1 MGLYDD
7 ADGLLPGLLPASWRG
22 LRFWVPDISDTV
34 GRRIH
39 TQLYPG
45 LDLKTHDDTGP
56 LDGPIRLRGLVI
68 GDDYIAQAE
77 ALRAAFRQAGPS
89 TLIHPWRG
97 PIRCVLLRPAEI
109 SFDSKELRVAR
120 IDAEFDPIMPAGL
133 SQLGSTLSGVVAALT
148 GLRGAGLG
156 LVTAALSASPMALAL
171 YSRGIAATGLAVDI
185 AASWAARSGRSAEL
199 LPAVAASRTALVA
212 ATSAPVRSLAAPM
225 LASVPATLSAA
236 LALAFKPQP
245 APGIGPGG
253 TALPLVAPDPRA
265 GATLMLT
272 IAADFGRRLRPS
284 EAPGVTGLEPL
295 PAIAVTALTER
306 SVLVGA
312 ELSALAEAAGLITAI
327 GFTSRQDAQG
337 WAARIDEG
345 LRRSATSAAALAS
358 EAAAPAATLWRTLNA
373 TRARLAM
380 DLSEAVGRLPSVEMV
395 TPPGRAGAILLAQH
409 LVGDD
414 PAAVFAYA
422 ADIVARNRLRH
433 PAVLGNGPI
442 EVLR

>member
-7 ADGLLPGLLPASWRG
+7 ADGLLPGLLPAAWRG
-22 LRFWVPDISDTV
+22 LRWWVPDVSDTV

-45 LDLKTHDDTGP
+45 IDLKTHDDTGP
-56 LDGPIRLRGLVI
+56 LDGPVRMRGLVI

-77 ALRAAFRQAGPS
+77 ALRAAFRQAGPG

-120 IDAEFDPIMPAGL
+120 IDAEFDPVTPAGIG
-133 SQLGSTLSGVVAALT
+133 QLGGTLSGVLSALT
-148 GLRGAGLG
+148 ALRDAAVS
-156 LVTAALSASPMALAL
+156 LVTGSLAASPMALAL
-171 YSRGIAATGLAVDI
+171 YSRGISATGTAIDV
-185 AASWAARSGRSAEL
+185 AADWAARSRSSAAL
-199 LPAVAASRTALVA
+199 LPSVAASRTAFAVA
-212 ATSAPVRSLAAPM
+212 TATPVRATAAPL
-225 LASVPATLSAA
+225 LAQVPATLSTA
-236 LALAFKPQP
+236 LAASFKPQP

-253 TALPLVAPDPRA
+253 AALPVVAPDPRQ
-265 GATLMLT
+265 GATLLLT
-272 IAADFGRRLRPS
+272 IAADLGRRLRPN

-295 PAIAVTALTER
+295 AEAAATALTER
-306 SVLVGA
+306 AVLVGA
-312 ELSALAEAAGLITAI
+312 EVAVLSEAAALIVAI
-327 GFTSRQDAQG
+327 DFVSRQEAQG
-337 WAARIDEG
+337 YAARIDEA
-345 LRRSATSAAALAS
+345 LRRSTVSAAGLAN
-358 EAAAPAATLWRTLNA
+358 EAAAPAATLWRGLNA
-373 TRARLAM
+373 TRAQLAM
-380 DLSEAVGRLPSVEMV
+380 DLSEAIGRLPSVELV

-414 PAAVFAYA
+414 PSAVFAYA

-433 PAVLGNGPI
+433 PAVLGAGAI